1 MDRLPRTQRLLLL
14 LRYAAGLSERQ
25 AAEAIGGDSAAAEG
39 LMRRAD
45 QTVRRQLSLLRFKL
59 GLPNAP
65 AAREIEPLLR
75 EMAQEAVVPIELDAE
90 AAAIILRAS
99 QPAKANPIL
108 IAAVV
113 CLFLAAGLW
122 LASSLSGSGED
133 GAESA
138 VTSSAAADEDE
149 TDEDGSV
156 SAADT
161 SSEPDEAGED
171 GSASE
176 PDEGEAGEDGSV
188 STADTVSEPDEG
200 DS

>member
-65 AAREIEPLLR
+65 AAREIGPLLR

-161 SSEPDEAGED
+161 SSEPDE
-171 GSASE
+171 
-176 PDEGEAGEDGSV
+176 GEAGEDGSV